1 MKASSWLLPV
11 AFLTSC
17 GVAASAEQALKDST
31 VKFNFRYRLE
41 QANPDNSQETALAST
56 LRSRISIQTGKW
68 QFTENQSLKA
78 LVEYDNVTNLGGET
92 YNSTVNGNS
101 SYATIADPNGTDLNQ
116 VALQYAY
123 TKGGQVTIGRQ
134 RLNLL
139 NQRFIGSVGWRQ
151 NEQTFD
157 GLRVEQQLGD
167 NWQIDV
173 ASLHNANRVFGPEG
187 SAADLHGR
195 FNVAHLNWAI
205 APKHS
210 ASAFYYD
217 TDYDTLLSR
226 SSNTTGVD
234 YQGEQNAWKWQLSAA
249 RQQDAHAATNNY
261 QLNYHRLETSYK
273 LQKLTVKVWQERLA
287 SDGTNA
293 FQTPFATLHAFQG
306 FADMFLTTPTQGIRE
321 NALQVGYPV
330 MGVKSTL
337 SYHQFDADVGSAKL
351 GSEIDATA
359 SYDISE
365 NLQMMAKLA
374 FYQAD
379 TYQVD
384 TNKVWLMFSYQL

>member
-1 MKASSWLLPV
+1 MKVSSWLLPV
-11 AFLTSC
+11 AFLTSY

-92 YNSTVNGNS
+92 YNSTVNGKS

-116 VALQYAY
+116 
-123 TKGGQVTIGRQ
+123 
-134 RLNLL
+134 
-139 NQRFIGSVGWRQ
+139 
-151 NEQTFD
+151 
-157 GLRVEQQLGD
+157 
-167 NWQIDV
+167 DV

-187 SAADLHGR
+187 LAADLHGR

-217 TDYDTLLSR
+217 TDFDTLLSR

-273 LQKLTVKVWQERLA
+273 LQKLTFKVWQERLA

-384 TNKVWLMFSYQL
+384 THKVWLMFSYQL